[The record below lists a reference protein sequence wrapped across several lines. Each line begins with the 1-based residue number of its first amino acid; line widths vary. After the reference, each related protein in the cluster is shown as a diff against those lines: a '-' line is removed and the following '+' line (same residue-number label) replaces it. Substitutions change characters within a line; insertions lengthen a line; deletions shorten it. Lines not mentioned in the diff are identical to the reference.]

1 MQSIGIYFIV
11 NQRKFSYYKNNTR
24 GVLMAKYIF
33 ITGGVVSS
41 LGKGVAAA
49 SCGALLQSRGYSVHA
64 RKFDPYLNID
74 PGTMSPFQHGEVY
87 VTNDGFETDLDLGYY
102 ERFLG
107 IQMSRNDSVSGGRIY
122 WDVLNAERHG
132 DYLGA
137 TVQMIPHVSNKLK
150 EYIGANTD
158 TDFVVCEIGGTVG
171 DIEGKIFLE
180 SIRQFAN
187 DVGRQNVMFIHLTLA
202 PYLETS
208 GELKTK
214 PTQMSVR
221 ELLENGIQADM
232 LIVRTPRMLTADEK
246 AKIGMFCN
254 LPAKNVISGI
264 DVDNI
269 YKIPL
274 AYDAQHVF
282 DIMAQH
288 FGLPN
293 ATGNTDKFHK
303 IENYLSADLPVVNI
317 GVVGKYFD
325 VPDAYKSLN
334 EALFHAGIQNN
345 VHVKIHKINAEQFN
359 PDALSGVDGIL
370 VPGGFGTRGI
380 DGKIA
385 AATYARE
392 KGVPYMG
399 ICLGMQVAVIDFA
412 RNVVGISDAG
422 SAEFGKACTPVI
434 NIMADHDSADMG
446 GTLRLG
452 AYPCMI
458 KPGTLAEKIYGTQQ
472 ISERHRHRYE
482 MDTGL
487 SDKFEKCGM
496 IISGL
501 SPDGRLPE
509 IVELKNHPFFIAGQF
524 HPEFQSSPYK
534 GHPMFNAFIAA
545 AVKNSLGA
553 KNKV

>member
-1 MQSIGIYFIV
+1 MRR
-11 NQRKFSYYKNNTR
+11 NDKFRMIKAHKGAN
-24 GVLMAKYIF
+24 LMAKYIF

-49 SCGALLQSRGYSVHA
+49 GCGALLQSRGYTVHA
-64 RKFDPYLNID
+64 RKFDPYLNVD

-87 VTNDGFETDLDLGYY
+87 VTHDGFETDLDLGYY

-107 IQMSRNDSVSGGRIY
+107 VQLSRNDSVSGGRIY
-122 WDVLNAERHG
+122 WDVLNAERRG

-137 TVQMIPHVSNKLK
+137 TVQMIPHVSNRIK
-150 EYIGANTD
+150 EYIAAPTD

-187 DVGRQNVMFIHLTLA
+187 DVGRRNVMFVHLTLA
-202 PYLETS
+202 PYLEQS

-221 ELLENGIQADM
+221 RLLENGIQADM
-232 LIVRTPRMLTADEK
+232 LIVRTPRMLTADER

-254 LPAKNVISGI
+254 MPAKNVISGI

-274 AYDAQHVF
+274 AYDAQNVF
-282 DIMAQH
+282 DIIAEH
-288 FGLPN
+288 FGLEN
-293 ATGNTDKFHK
+293 CAGDMTRFER
-303 IENYLSADLPVVNI
+303 ISNYLAADLPTVQI
-317 GVVGKYFD
+317 GIVGKYFD

-334 EALFHAGIQNN
+334 AALFHAGIQNN
-345 VHVKIHKINAEQFN
+345 VHVVLKKINAETFS
-359 PDALSGVDGIL
+359 PSDCADVDGVL
-370 VPGGFGTRGI
+370 VPGGFGARGV

-385 AATYARE
+385 TAHYARTT
-392 KGVPYMG
+392 GTPYMG
-399 ICLGMQVAVIDFA
+399 ICLGMQVAVIEFA
-412 RNVVGISDAG
+412 RNVLGIKNANSTEFDAN
-422 SAEFGKACTPVI
+422 CTPVI
-434 NIMADHDSADMG
+434 NIMPDHTGDMG

-452 AYPCMI
+452 AYPCVI
-458 KPGTLAEKIYGTQQ
+458 APNTRAAKIYGTDK

-482 MDTGL
+482 MDI
-487 SDKFEKCGM
+487 SFEKQFADAGM
-496 IISGL
+496 IISGR

-509 IVELKNHPFFIAGQF
+509 IVELPNHPFFVAGQF
-524 HPEFQSSPYK
+524 HPEFQSSPFT

-545 AVKNSLGA
+545 AVKH
-553 KNKV
+553 KK

>member
-1 MQSIGIYFIV
+1 
-11 NQRKFSYYKNNTR
+11 
-24 GVLMAKYIF
+24 MAKYIF

-49 SCGALLQSRGYSVHA
+49 GCGALLQSRGYSVHA

-87 VTNDGFETDLDLGYY
+87 VTNDGYETDLDLGYY

-107 IQMSRNDSVSGGRIY
+107 AKLSRNDSVSGGRIY
-122 WDVLNAERHG
+122 WDVLSAERHG

-137 TVQMIPHVSNKLK
+137 TVQMIPHVSNKIK
-150 EYIGANTD
+150 EYIAAPSD

-187 DVGRQNVMFIHLTLA
+187 DVGRKNVMFVHLTLA
-202 PYLETS
+202 PYLEKS

-221 ELLENGIQADM
+221 QLLENGIQADM
-232 LIVRTPRMLTADEK
+232 LIVRTPRMLTSDERD
-246 AKIGMFCN
+246 KIGMFCN

-274 AYDAQHVF
+274 AYEAQHVF
-282 DIMAQH
+282 DIIANH
-288 FGLPN
+288 FGLPQ
-293 ATGNTDKFHK
+293 ARGDMTRFER
-303 IENYLSADLPVVNI
+303 IENYLGADLPTVTI
-317 GVVGKYFD
+317 GMVGKYFD

-345 VHVKIHKINAEQFN
+345 VHVNIKKIDAETFS
-359 PDALSGVDGIL
+359 PDTCHDVDGIL
-370 VPGGFGTRGI
+370 VPGGFGARGVS
-380 DGKIA
+380 GKIEA
-385 AATYARE
+385 AKYARE
-392 KGVPYMG
+392 NNVPYMG
-399 ICLGMQVAVIDFA
+399 ICLGMQVAVIEFA
-412 RNVVGISDAG
+412 RNVLGIQDAN
-422 SAEFGKACTPVI
+422 STEFAKTCTPVI
-434 NIMADHDSADMG
+434 DIMHNHDTENMG

-452 AYPCMI
+452 AYPCDVA
-458 KPGTLAEKIYGTQQ
+458 PGTLAATIYGTEK

-482 MDTGL
+482 MDIKMESVFRDAGL
-487 SDKFEKCGM
+487 V
-496 IISGL
+496 ISGR
-501 SPDGRLPE
+501 SPDGKLPE
-509 IVELKNHPFFIAGQF
+509 IIEIKNHPFFIAGQF
-524 HPEFQSSPYK
+524 HPEFQSSPYS
-534 GHPMFNAFIAA
+534 GHPIFNAFINAA
-545 AVKNSLGA
+545 HKKHG
-553 KNKV
+553 

>member
-1 MQSIGIYFIV
+1 
-11 NQRKFSYYKNNTR
+11 
-24 GVLMAKYIF
+24 MATKYIF

-49 SCGALLQSRGYSVHA
+49 GCGALLQSRGYTVHA

-87 VTNDGFETDLDLGYY
+87 VTGDGYETDLDLGYY

-107 IQMSRNDSVSGGRIY
+107 ARLSRNDSVSGGRIY

-137 TVQMIPHVSNKLK
+137 TVQMIPHVSNKIK
-150 EYIGANTD
+150 EYISAPTG

-187 DVGRQNVMFIHLTLA
+187 DVGRRNVMFVHLTLA
-202 PYLETS
+202 PYLEKS

-221 ELLENGIQADM
+221 RLLENGIQADM
-232 LIVRTPRMLTADEK
+232 LIVRTPRMLTSDERD
-246 AKIGMFCN
+246 KIGMFCN
-254 LPAKNVISGI
+254 MPAKNVISGI

-274 AYDAQHVF
+274 AYESQHVF
-282 DIMAQH
+282 DIIADH
-288 FGLPN
+288 FGLPS
-293 ATGNTDKFHK
+293 ARGDMSRFER
-303 IENYLSADLPVVNI
+303 IERHLDADIPSVTI

-334 EALFHAGIQNN
+334 EALFHASIQNN
-345 VHVKIHKINAEQFN
+345 VHVKLKKINAETFS
-359 PDALSGVDGIL
+359 PTDCSDVDGIL
-370 VPGGFGTRGI
+370 VPGGFGTRGVA
-380 DGKIA
+380 GKIG

-392 KGVPYMG
+392 NNVPYMG
-399 ICLGMQVAVIDFA
+399 ICLGMQVAVIEFA
-412 RNVVGISDAG
+412 RNVLGIEDAN
-422 SAEFGKACTPVI
+422 SSEFDKSCTPVI
-434 NIMADHDSADMG
+434 GIMSAHDSENMG

-452 AYPCMI
+452 AYPCVI
-458 KPGTLAEKIYGTQQ
+458 TPGTRAHKIWGAEQ

-482 MDTGL
+482 MDISL
-487 SDKFEKCGM
+487 EQKFADAGM
-496 IISGL
+496 IISGR
-501 SPDGRLPE
+501 SPDGTLPE
-509 IVELKNHPFFIAGQF
+509 IIELKNHPFFVAGQF
-524 HPEFQSSPYK
+524 HPEFQSSPYT

-545 AVKNSLGA
+545 AA
-553 KNKV
+553 KNHK

>member
-1 MQSIGIYFIV
+1 MRR
-11 NQRKFSYYKNNTR
+11 NDKFRMIKAHKGAN
-24 GVLMAKYIF
+24 LMAKYIF

-49 SCGALLQSRGYSVHA
+49 GCGALLQSRGYTVHA
-64 RKFDPYLNID
+64 RKFDPYLNVD

-87 VTNDGFETDLDLGYY
+87 VTHDGFETDLDLGYY

-107 IQMSRNDSVSGGRIY
+107 VQLSRNDSVSGGRIY
-122 WDVLNAERHG
+122 WDVLNAERRG

-137 TVQMIPHVSNKLK
+137 TVQMIPHVSNRIK
-150 EYIGANTD
+150 EYIAAPTD
-158 TDFVVCEIGGTVG
+158 TDFVMCEIGGTVG

-187 DVGRQNVMFIHLTLA
+187 DVGRRNVMFVHLTLA
-202 PYLETS
+202 PYLEQS

-221 ELLENGIQADM
+221 RLLENGIQADM
-232 LIVRTPRMLTADEK
+232 LIVRTPRMLTADER

-254 LPAKNVISGI
+254 MPAKNVISGI

-274 AYDAQHVF
+274 AYDAQNVF
-282 DIMAQH
+282 DIIAEH
-288 FGLPN
+288 FGLEN
-293 ATGNTDKFHK
+293 RAGDMTRFER
-303 IENYLSADLPVVNI
+303 ISNYLAADLPTVQI
-317 GVVGKYFD
+317 GIVGKYFD

-334 EALFHAGIQNN
+334 AALFHAGIQNN
-345 VHVKIHKINAEQFN
+345 VHVVLKKINAETFS
-359 PDALSGVDGIL
+359 PSDCADVDGVL
-370 VPGGFGTRGI
+370 VPGGFGARGV

-385 AATYARE
+385 AAHYARTT
-392 KGVPYMG
+392 GTPYMG
-399 ICLGMQVAVIDFA
+399 ICLGMQVAVIEFA
-412 RNVVGISDAG
+412 RNVLGIKNANSTEFDAN
-422 SAEFGKACTPVI
+422 CTPVI
-434 NIMADHDSADMG
+434 NIMPDHTGDMG

-452 AYPCMI
+452 AYPCVI
-458 KPGTLAEKIYGTQQ
+458 APNTRAAQIYGTDK

-482 MDTGL
+482 MDI
-487 SDKFEKCGM
+487 SFEKRFADAGM
-496 IISGL
+496 IISGR

-509 IVELKNHPFFIAGQF
+509 IVELPNHPFFVAGQF
-524 HPEFQSSPYK
+524 HPEFQSSPFT

-545 AVKNSLGA
+545 AVKH
-553 KNKV
+553 KK

>member
-1 MQSIGIYFIV
+1 MRR
-11 NQRKFSYYKNNTR
+11 NDKFRMIKAHKGAN
-24 GVLMAKYIF
+24 LMAKYIF

-49 SCGALLQSRGYSVHA
+49 GCGALLQSRGYTVHA
-64 RKFDPYLNID
+64 RKFDPYLNVD

-107 IQMSRNDSVSGGRIY
+107 VQLSRNDSVSGGRIY
-122 WDVLNAERHG
+122 WDVLNAERRG

-137 TVQMIPHVSNKLK
+137 TVQMIPHVSNRIK
-150 EYIGANTD
+150 EYIAAPTD

-187 DVGRQNVMFIHLTLA
+187 DVGRRNVMFVHLTLA
-202 PYLETS
+202 PYLEQS

-221 ELLENGIQADM
+221 RLLENGIQADM
-232 LIVRTPRMLTADEK
+232 LIVRTPRMLTADER

-254 LPAKNVISGI
+254 MPAKNVISGI

-274 AYDAQHVF
+274 AYDAQNVF
-282 DIMAQH
+282 DIIAEH
-288 FGLPN
+288 FGLEN
-293 ATGNTDKFHK
+293 CAGDMTRFER
-303 IENYLSADLPVVNI
+303 ISNYLAADLPTVQI
-317 GVVGKYFD
+317 GIVGKYFD

-334 EALFHAGIQNN
+334 AALFHAGIQNN
-345 VHVKIHKINAEQFN
+345 VHVVLKKINAETFS
-359 PDALSGVDGIL
+359 PSDCADVDGIL
-370 VPGGFGTRGI
+370 VPGGFGARGV

-385 AATYARE
+385 AAHYARTT
-392 KGVPYMG
+392 GTPYMG
-399 ICLGMQVAVIDFA
+399 ICLGMQVAVIEFA
-412 RNVVGISDAG
+412 RNVLGIKNANSTEFDAN
-422 SAEFGKACTPVI
+422 CTPVI
-434 NIMADHDSADMG
+434 NIMPDHTGDMG

-452 AYPCMI
+452 AYPCVI
-458 KPGTLAEKIYGTQQ
+458 APNTRAAQIYGTDK

-482 MDTGL
+482 MDI
-487 SDKFEKCGM
+487 SFEKQFADAGM
-496 IISGL
+496 IISGR

-509 IVELKNHPFFIAGQF
+509 IVELPNHPFFVAGQF
-524 HPEFQSSPYK
+524 HPEFQSSPFT

-545 AVKNSLGA
+545 AVKH
-553 KNKV
+553 KK

>member
-1 MQSIGIYFIV
+1 MRR
-11 NQRKFSYYKNNTR
+11 NEKFRMMEFHK
-24 GVLMAKYIF
+24 GAFLMAKYIF

-49 SCGALLQSRGYSVHA
+49 SCGALLQSRGYTVHA

-87 VTNDGFETDLDLGYY
+87 VTNDGYETDLDLGYY

-107 IQMSRNDSVSGGRIY
+107 AQLSRNDSVSGGRIY

-137 TVQMIPHVSNKLK
+137 TVQMIPHVSNKIK
-150 EYIGANTD
+150 EYIAAPTN

-187 DVGRQNVMFIHLTLA
+187 DVGRKNVMFVHLTLA
-202 PYLETS
+202 PYLEKS

-232 LIVRTPRMLTADEK
+232 LIVRSPRMLTADER

-264 DVDNI
+264 DVNNI

-274 AYDAQHVF
+274 AYDEQHVF
-282 DIMAQH
+282 DIIADH
-288 FGLPN
+288 FDL
-293 ATGNTDKFHK
+293 AHAAGNMEKFNR
-303 IENYLSADLPVVNI
+303 IEHYLDADLPHVKI

-345 VHVKIHKINAEQFN
+345 VHVDIEKINAEHFS
-359 PDALSGVDGIL
+359 PDVAANLDGIL
-370 VPGGFGTRGI
+370 VPGGFGTRGV

-385 AATYARE
+385 AAGYARE
-392 KGVPYMG
+392 TNTPYMG
-399 ICLGMQVAVIDFA
+399 ICLGMQVAVIEFA
-412 RNVVGISDAG
+412 RNVLGISDAN
-422 SAEFGKACTPVI
+422 STEFVKNCTPII
-434 NIMADHDSADMG
+434 NIMPDHNSENMG

-452 AYPCMI
+452 AYPCVI
-458 KPGTLAEKIYGTQQ
+458 TPDTLAHKIYGKTE

-482 MDTGL
+482 MDI
-487 SDKFEKCGM
+487 SFKEKLAAAGM
-496 IISGL
+496 IISGC

-524 HPEFQSSPYK
+524 HPEFQSSPYT

-545 AVKNSLGA
+545 AASRHTRE
-553 KNKV
+553 

>member
-1 MQSIGIYFIV
+1 
-11 NQRKFSYYKNNTR
+11 
-24 GVLMAKYIF
+24 MAKYIF

-49 SCGALLQSRGYSVHA
+49 SCGALLQSRGYTVHA

-107 IQMSRNDSVSGGRIY
+107 AHLTRNDSVSGGRIY
-122 WDVLNAERHG
+122 WDVLNAERRG

-137 TVQMIPHVSNKLK
+137 TVQMIPHVSNKIK
-150 EYIGANTD
+150 EYIAAPTN

-187 DVGRQNVMFIHLTLA
+187 DVGRKNVMFVHLTLA
-202 PYLETS
+202 PYLEKS

-232 LIVRTPRMLTADEK
+232 LIVRTPRILTPDER

-282 DIMAQH
+282 DIIADH
-288 FGLPN
+288 FDLPN
-293 ATGNTDKFHK
+293 AAGNMDKFQK
-303 IENYLSADLPVVNI
+303 IEHYLAADLPHVKI
-317 GVVGKYFD
+317 GIVGKYFD

-334 EALFHAGIQNN
+334 EALFHAGIQNS
-345 VHVKIHKINAEQFN
+345 VHVDLVKINAEHFT
-359 PDALSGVDGIL
+359 PDAATGLDGIL
-370 VPGGFGTRGI
+370 VPGGFGTRGVA
-380 DGKIA
+380 GKIA
-385 AATYARE
+385 AAGYARE
-392 KGVPYMG
+392 TGTPYMG
-399 ICLGMQVAVIDFA
+399 ICLGMQVAVIEFA
-412 RNVVGISDAG
+412 RNVLGISDAD
-422 SAEFGKACTPVI
+422 STEFAKNCTPVI
-434 NIMADHDSADMG
+434 NIMPDHNAENMG

-452 AYPCMI
+452 AYPCVI
-458 KPGTLAEKIYGTQQ
+458 SPNTLAHKIYGTDR

-482 MDTGL
+482 MDI
-487 SDKFEKCGM
+487 SFADKFERAGM
-496 IISGL
+496 IISGR

-524 HPEFQSSPYK
+524 HPEFQSSPYT

-545 AVKNSLGA
+545 AA
-553 KNKV
+553 KHGTN

>member
-1 MQSIGIYFIV
+1 MRR
-11 NQRKFSYYKNNTR
+11 NDKFRMIKAHKGAN
-24 GVLMAKYIF
+24 LMAKYIF

-49 SCGALLQSRGYSVHA
+49 GCGALLQSRGYTVHA
-64 RKFDPYLNID
+64 RKFDPYLNVD

-87 VTNDGFETDLDLGYY
+87 VTHDGFETDLDLGYY

-107 IQMSRNDSVSGGRIY
+107 VQLSRNDSVSGGRIY
-122 WDVLNAERHG
+122 WDVLNAERRG

-137 TVQMIPHVSNKLK
+137 TVQMIPHVSNRIK
-150 EYIGANTD
+150 EYIAAPTD

-187 DVGRQNVMFIHLTLA
+187 DVGRRNVMFVHLTLA
-202 PYLETS
+202 PYLEQS

-221 ELLENGIQADM
+221 RLLENGIQADM
-232 LIVRTPRMLTADEK
+232 LIVRTPRMLTADER

-254 LPAKNVISGI
+254 MPAKNVISGI

-274 AYDAQHVF
+274 AYDAQNVF
-282 DIMAQH
+282 DIIAEH
-288 FGLPN
+288 FGLEN
-293 ATGNTDKFHK
+293 CAGDMTRFER
-303 IENYLSADLPVVNI
+303 ISNYLAADLPTVQI
-317 GVVGKYFD
+317 GIVGKYFD

-334 EALFHAGIQNN
+334 AALFHAGIQNN
-345 VHVKIHKINAEQFN
+345 VHVVLKKINAETFS
-359 PDALSGVDGIL
+359 PSDCADVDGVL
-370 VPGGFGTRGI
+370 VPGGFGARGV

-385 AATYARE
+385 AAHYARTT
-392 KGVPYMG
+392 GTPYMG
-399 ICLGMQVAVIDFA
+399 ICLGMQVAVIEFA
-412 RNVVGISDAG
+412 RNVLGIKNANSTEFDAN
-422 SAEFGKACTPVI
+422 CTPVI
-434 NIMADHDSADMG
+434 NIMPDHTGDMG

-452 AYPCMI
+452 AYPCVI
-458 KPGTLAEKIYGTQQ
+458 APNTRATQIYGTDK

-482 MDTGL
+482 MDI
-487 SDKFEKCGM
+487 SFEKQFADAGM
-496 IISGL
+496 IISGR

-509 IVELKNHPFFIAGQF
+509 IVELPNHPFFVAGQF
-524 HPEFQSSPYK
+524 HPEFQSSPFT

-545 AVKNSLGA
+545 AVKH
-553 KNKV
+553 KK

>member
-1 MQSIGIYFIV
+1 MRR
-11 NQRKFSYYKNNTR
+11 NDKFRMIKAHKGAN
-24 GVLMAKYIF
+24 LMAKYIF

-49 SCGALLQSRGYSVHA
+49 GCGALLQSRGYTVHA
-64 RKFDPYLNID
+64 RKFDPYLNVD

-87 VTNDGFETDLDLGYY
+87 VTHDGFETDLDLGYY

-107 IQMSRNDSVSGGRIY
+107 VQLSRNDSVSGGRIY
-122 WDVLNAERHG
+122 WDVLNAERRG

-137 TVQMIPHVSNKLK
+137 TVQMIPHVSNRIK
-150 EYIGANTD
+150 EYIAAPTD

-187 DVGRQNVMFIHLTLA
+187 DVGRRNVMFVHLTLA
-202 PYLETS
+202 PYLEQS

-221 ELLENGIQADM
+221 RLLENGIQADM
-232 LIVRTPRMLTADEK
+232 LIVRTPRMLTADER

-254 LPAKNVISGI
+254 MPAKNVISGI

-274 AYDAQHVF
+274 AYDAQNVF
-282 DIMAQH
+282 DIIAEH
-288 FGLPN
+288 FGLEN
-293 ATGNTDKFHK
+293 RAGDMTRFER
-303 IENYLSADLPVVNI
+303 ISNYLAADLPTVQI
-317 GVVGKYFD
+317 GIVGKYFD

-334 EALFHAGIQNN
+334 AALFHAGIQNN
-345 VHVKIHKINAEQFN
+345 VHVVLKKINAETFS
-359 PDALSGVDGIL
+359 PSDCADVDGVL
-370 VPGGFGTRGI
+370 VPGGFGARGV

-385 AATYARE
+385 AAHYARTT
-392 KGVPYMG
+392 GTPYMG
-399 ICLGMQVAVIDFA
+399 ICLGMQVAVIEFA
-412 RNVVGISDAG
+412 RNVLGIKNANSTEFDAN
-422 SAEFGKACTPVI
+422 CTPVI
-434 NIMADHDSADMG
+434 NIMPDHTGDMG

-452 AYPCMI
+452 AYQCVIAPN
-458 KPGTLAEKIYGTQQ
+458 TRAAQIYGTDK

-482 MDTGL
+482 MDI
-487 SDKFEKCGM
+487 SFEKQFADAGM
-496 IISGL
+496 IISGR

-509 IVELKNHPFFIAGQF
+509 IVELPNHPFFVAGQF
-524 HPEFQSSPYK
+524 HPEFQSSPFT

-545 AVKNSLGA
+545 AVKH
-553 KNKV
+553 KK

>member
-1 MQSIGIYFIV
+1 
-11 NQRKFSYYKNNTR
+11 
-24 GVLMAKYIF
+24 MAKYIF

-49 SCGALLQSRGYSVHA
+49 GCGALLQSRGYTVHA

-107 IQMSRNDSVSGGRIY
+107 ITLSRNDSVSGGRIY

-137 TVQMIPHVSNKLK
+137 TVQMIPHVSNKIK
-150 EYIGANTD
+150 EYISAPTN

-187 DVGRQNVMFIHLTLA
+187 EVGRRNVMFVHLTLA
-202 PYLETS
+202 PYLENS

-221 ELLENGIQADM
+221 NLLENGIQADM
-232 LIVRTPRMLTADEK
+232 LIVRTPRMLTHEEQS
-246 AKIGMFCN
+246 KIGMFCN
-254 LPAKNVISGI
+254 IAPQNVISGI

-274 AYDAQHVF
+274 AYESQHVF
-282 DIMAQH
+282 DRIAEH

-293 ATGNTDKFHK
+293 ANGNMSCFKK
-303 IENYLSADLPVVNI
+303 IETYLSADLPTVKI

-334 EALFHAGIQNN
+334 AALFHAGIQNN
-345 VHVKIHKINAEQFN
+345 VHLDIRKINAETFS
-359 PDALSGVDGIL
+359 PDDMADIDGIL
-370 VPGGFGTRGI
+370 VPGGFGVRGI

-385 AATYARE
+385 AVKYARE
-392 KGVPYMG
+392 NGVPYMG
-399 ICLGMQVAVIDFA
+399 ICLGMQVAVIEFA
-412 RNVVGISDAG
+412 RNVLGIKNADST
-422 SAEFGKACTPVI
+422 EFTKNCTPI
-434 NIMADHDSADMG
+434 IDIMENHNTGNMG

-452 AYPCMI
+452 ACPCVI
-458 KPGTLAEKIYGTQQ
+458 QRGTLAHKIYGAET

-482 MDTGL
+482 MNIEFGQQFADA
-487 SDKFEKCGM
+487 GM

-509 IVELKNHPFFIAGQF
+509 IVEIPSHPFFVAGQF
-524 HPEFQSSPYK
+524 HPEFQSNPYT
-534 GHPMFNAFIAA
+534 GHPMFNAFVAA
-545 AVKNSLGA
+545 AK
-553 KNKV
+553 KH

>member
-1 MQSIGIYFIV
+1 MRR
-11 NQRKFSYYKNNTR
+11 NDKFRMIKAHKGAN
-24 GVLMAKYIF
+24 LMAKYIF

-49 SCGALLQSRGYSVHA
+49 GCGALLQSRGYTVHA
-64 RKFDPYLNID
+64 RKFDPYLNVD

-87 VTNDGFETDLDLGYY
+87 VTHDGFETDLDLGYY

-107 IQMSRNDSVSGGRIY
+107 VQLSRNDSVSGGRIY
-122 WDVLNAERHG
+122 WDVLNAERRG

-137 TVQMIPHVSNKLK
+137 TVQMIPHVSNRIK
-150 EYIGANTD
+150 EYIAAPTD

-187 DVGRQNVMFIHLTLA
+187 DVGRRNVMFVHLTLA
-202 PYLETS
+202 PYLEQS

-221 ELLENGIQADM
+221 RLLENGIQADM
-232 LIVRTPRMLTADEK
+232 LIVRTPRMLTADER

-254 LPAKNVISGI
+254 MPAKNVISGI

-274 AYDAQHVF
+274 AYDAQNVF
-282 DIMAQH
+282 DIIAEH
-288 FGLPN
+288 FGLEN
-293 ATGNTDKFHK
+293 CAGDMTRFER
-303 IENYLSADLPVVNI
+303 ISNYLAADLPTVQI
-317 GVVGKYFD
+317 GIVGKYFD

-334 EALFHAGIQNN
+334 AALFHAGIQNN
-345 VHVKIHKINAEQFN
+345 VHVVLKKINAETFS
-359 PDALSGVDGIL
+359 PSDCADVDGIL
-370 VPGGFGTRGI
+370 VPGGFGARGV

-385 AATYARE
+385 AAHYARTT
-392 KGVPYMG
+392 GTPYMG
-399 ICLGMQVAVIDFA
+399 ICLGMQVAVIEFA
-412 RNVVGISDAG
+412 RNVLGIKNANSTEFDAN
-422 SAEFGKACTPVI
+422 CTPVI
-434 NIMADHDSADMG
+434 NIMPDHTGDMG

-452 AYPCMI
+452 AYPCVI
-458 KPGTLAEKIYGTQQ
+458 APNTRAAQIYGTDK

-482 MDTGL
+482 MDI
-487 SDKFEKCGM
+487 SFEKQFADAGM
-496 IISGL
+496 IISGR

-509 IVELKNHPFFIAGQF
+509 IVELPNHPFFVAGQF
-524 HPEFQSSPYK
+524 HPEFQSSPFT

-545 AVKNSLGA
+545 AVKH
-553 KNKV
+553 KK

>member
-1 MQSIGIYFIV
+1 MRR
-11 NQRKFSYYKNNTR
+11 NAKFRMIKAHKGAN
-24 GVLMAKYIF
+24 LMAKYIF

-49 SCGALLQSRGYSVHA
+49 GCGALLQSRGYTVHA
-64 RKFDPYLNID
+64 RKFDPYLNVD

-87 VTNDGFETDLDLGYY
+87 VTHDGFETDLDLGYY

-107 IQMSRNDSVSGGRIY
+107 VQLSRNDSVSGGRIY
-122 WDVLNAERHG
+122 WDVLNAERRG

-137 TVQMIPHVSNKLK
+137 TVQMIPHVSNRIK
-150 EYIGANTD
+150 EYIAAPTD

-187 DVGRQNVMFIHLTLA
+187 DVGRRNVMFVHLTLA
-202 PYLETS
+202 PYLEQS

-221 ELLENGIQADM
+221 RLLENGIQADM
-232 LIVRTPRMLTADEK
+232 LIVRTPRMLTADER

-254 LPAKNVISGI
+254 MPAKNVISGI

-274 AYDAQHVF
+274 AYDAQNVF
-282 DIMAQH
+282 DIIAEH
-288 FGLPN
+288 FGLEN
-293 ATGNTDKFHK
+293 RAGDMTRFER
-303 IENYLSADLPVVNI
+303 ISNYLAADLPTVQI
-317 GVVGKYFD
+317 GIVGKYFD

-334 EALFHAGIQNN
+334 AALFHAGIQNN
-345 VHVKIHKINAEQFN
+345 VHVVLKKINAETFS
-359 PDALSGVDGIL
+359 PSDCADVDGVL
-370 VPGGFGTRGI
+370 VPGGFGARGV

-385 AATYARE
+385 AAHYARTT
-392 KGVPYMG
+392 GTPYMG
-399 ICLGMQVAVIDFA
+399 ICLGMQVAVIEFA
-412 RNVVGISDAG
+412 RNVLGIKNANSTEFDAN
-422 SAEFGKACTPVI
+422 CTPVI
-434 NIMADHDSADMG
+434 NIMPDHTGDMG

-452 AYPCMI
+452 AYPCLI
-458 KPGTLAEKIYGTQQ
+458 APNTRAAKIYGTDK

-482 MDTGL
+482 MDI
-487 SDKFEKCGM
+487 SFEKQFADVGM
-496 IISGL
+496 IISGR

-509 IVELKNHPFFIAGQF
+509 IVELPNHPFFVAGQF
-524 HPEFQSSPYK
+524 HPEFQSSPFT

-545 AVKNSLGA
+545 AVKH
-553 KNKV
+553 KK

>member
-1 MQSIGIYFIV
+1 LRR
-11 NQRKFSYYKNNTR
+11 NDKFRMMKVHKGAN
-24 GVLMAKYIF
+24 LMAKYIF

-49 SCGALLQSRGYSVHA
+49 GCGALLQSRGYSVHA
-64 RKFDPYLNID
+64 RKFDPYLNVD

-87 VTNDGFETDLDLGYY
+87 VTHDGFESDLDLGYY

-107 IQMSRNDSVSGGRIY
+107 VQLSRNDSVSGGRIY
-122 WDVLNAERHG
+122 WDVLNAERRG

-137 TVQMIPHVSNKLK
+137 TVQMIPHVSNRIK
-150 EYIGANTD
+150 EYIAAPTN

-187 DVGRQNVMFIHLTLA
+187 DVGRRNVMFVHLTLA
-202 PYLETS
+202 PYLEQS

-221 ELLENGIQADM
+221 RLLENGIQADM
-232 LIVRTPRMLTADEK
+232 LIVRTPRMLTADER

-254 LPAKNVISGI
+254 MPAKNVISGI

-274 AYDAQHVF
+274 AYDAQNVF
-282 DIMAQH
+282 NIIAEH
-288 FGLPN
+288 FGLEN
-293 ATGNTDKFHK
+293 RAGDMTKFQRISNH
-303 IENYLSADLPVVNI
+303 LAADLPTVRI
-317 GVVGKYFD
+317 GIVGKYFD

-334 EALFHAGIQNN
+334 AALFHAGIQNN
-345 VHVKIHKINAEQFN
+345 VHVALKKINAETFS
-359 PDALSGVDGIL
+359 PSDCADVDGVL
-370 VPGGFGTRGI
+370 VPGGFGARGV

-385 AATYARE
+385 AANYARTT
-392 KGVPYMG
+392 GTPYMG
-399 ICLGMQVAVIDFA
+399 ICLGMQVAVIEFA
-412 RNVVGISDAG
+412 QNVLGIKDAN
-422 SAEFGKACTPVI
+422 STEFDANCTPVI
-434 NIMADHDSADMG
+434 NIMPDHTGDMG

-452 AYPCMI
+452 AYPCVI
-458 KPGTLAEKIYGTQQ
+458 TPRTHAAEIYGTNK

-482 MDTGL
+482 MDI
-487 SDKFEKCGM
+487 SFEKQFSDAGM
-496 IISGL
+496 IISGR

-509 IVELKNHPFFIAGQF
+509 IVELANHPFFVAGQF
-524 HPEFQSSPYK
+524 HPEFQSSPFT

-545 AVKNSLGA
+545 AIKR
-553 KNKV
+553 KK

>member
-1 MQSIGIYFIV
+1 MRR
-11 NQRKFSYYKNNTR
+11 NDKFRMIKAHKGAN
-24 GVLMAKYIF
+24 LMAKYIF

-49 SCGALLQSRGYSVHA
+49 GCGALLQSRGYTVHA
-64 RKFDPYLNID
+64 RKFDPYLNVD

-87 VTNDGFETDLDLGYY
+87 VTHDGFETDLDLGYY

-107 IQMSRNDSVSGGRIY
+107 VQLSRNDSVSGGRIY
-122 WDVLNAERHG
+122 WDVLNAERRG

-137 TVQMIPHVSNKLK
+137 TVQMIPHVSNRIK
-150 EYIGANTD
+150 EYIAAPTD

-187 DVGRQNVMFIHLTLA
+187 DVGRRNVMFVHLTLA
-202 PYLETS
+202 PYLEQS

-221 ELLENGIQADM
+221 RLLENGIQADM
-232 LIVRTPRMLTADEK
+232 LIVRTPRMLTADER

-254 LPAKNVISGI
+254 MPAKNVISGI

-274 AYDAQHVF
+274 AYDAQNVF
-282 DIMAQH
+282 DIIAEH
-288 FGLPN
+288 FGLEN
-293 ATGNTDKFHK
+293 CAGDMTRFER
-303 IENYLSADLPVVNI
+303 ISNYLAADLPTVQI
-317 GVVGKYFD
+317 GIVGKYFD

-334 EALFHAGIQNN
+334 AALFHAGIQNN
-345 VHVKIHKINAEQFN
+345 VHVVLKKINAETFSPSDCAN
-359 PDALSGVDGIL
+359 VDGVL
-370 VPGGFGTRGI
+370 VPGGFGARGV

-385 AATYARE
+385 AAHYARTT
-392 KGVPYMG
+392 GTPYMG
-399 ICLGMQVAVIDFA
+399 ICLGMQVAVIEFA
-412 RNVVGISDAG
+412 RNVLGIKNANSTEFDAN
-422 SAEFGKACTPVI
+422 CTPVI
-434 NIMADHDSADMG
+434 NIMPDHTGDMG

-452 AYPCMI
+452 AYPCVI
-458 KPGTLAEKIYGTQQ
+458 APNTRAAKIYGTDK

-482 MDTGL
+482 MDI
-487 SDKFEKCGM
+487 SFEKRFADAGM
-496 IISGL
+496 IISGR

-509 IVELKNHPFFIAGQF
+509 IVELPNHPFFVAGQF
-524 HPEFQSSPYK
+524 HPEFQSSPFT

-545 AVKNSLGA
+545 AVKH
-553 KNKV
+553 KK

>member
-1 MQSIGIYFIV
+1 MRR
-11 NQRKFSYYKNNTR
+11 NDKFRMIKAHKGAN
-24 GVLMAKYIF
+24 LMAKYIF

-49 SCGALLQSRGYSVHA
+49 GCGALLQSRGYSVHA
-64 RKFDPYLNID
+64 RKFDPYLNVD

-87 VTNDGFETDLDLGYY
+87 VTHDGFETDLDLGYY

-107 IQMSRNDSVSGGRIY
+107 VQLSRNDSVSGGRIY
-122 WDVLNAERHG
+122 WDVLNAERRG

-137 TVQMIPHVSNKLK
+137 TVQMIPHVSNRIK
-150 EYIGANTD
+150 EYIAAPTD

-187 DVGRQNVMFIHLTLA
+187 DVGRRNVMFVHLTLA
-202 PYLETS
+202 PYLEQS

-221 ELLENGIQADM
+221 RLLENGIQADM
-232 LIVRTPRMLTADEK
+232 LIVRTPRMLTADER

-254 LPAKNVISGI
+254 MPAKNVISGI

-274 AYDAQHVF
+274 AYDAQNVF
-282 DIMAQH
+282 DIIAEH
-288 FGLPN
+288 FGLEN
-293 ATGNTDKFHK
+293 RAGDMTRFER
-303 IENYLSADLPVVNI
+303 ISNYLAADLPTVQI
-317 GVVGKYFD
+317 GIVGKYFD

-334 EALFHAGIQNN
+334 AALFHAGIQNN
-345 VHVKIHKINAEQFN
+345 VHVVLKKINAETFS
-359 PDALSGVDGIL
+359 PSDCADVDGVL
-370 VPGGFGTRGI
+370 VPGGFGARGV

-385 AATYARE
+385 AAHYARTT
-392 KGVPYMG
+392 GTPYMG
-399 ICLGMQVAVIDFA
+399 ICLGMQVAVIEFA
-412 RNVVGISDAG
+412 RNVLGIKNANSTEFDAN
-422 SAEFGKACTPVI
+422 CTPII
-434 NIMADHDSADMG
+434 NIMPDHTGDMG

-452 AYPCMI
+452 AYPCVI
-458 KPGTLAEKIYGTQQ
+458 TPNTRAAEIYGTNK

-482 MDTGL
+482 MDI
-487 SDKFEKCGM
+487 SFEKQFADAGM
-496 IISGL
+496 IISGR

-509 IVELKNHPFFIAGQF
+509 IVELPNHPFFVAGQF
-524 HPEFQSSPYK
+524 HPEFQSSPFT

-545 AVKNSLGA
+545 AIKH
-553 KNKV
+553 KK

>member
-1 MQSIGIYFIV
+1 MRR
-11 NQRKFSYYKNNTR
+11 NDKFRMIKAHKGAN
-24 GVLMAKYIF
+24 LMAKYIF

-49 SCGALLQSRGYSVHA
+49 GCGALLQSRGYTVHA
-64 RKFDPYLNID
+64 RKFDPYLNVD

-87 VTNDGFETDLDLGYY
+87 VTHDGFETDLDLGYY

-107 IQMSRNDSVSGGRIY
+107 VQLSRNDSVSGGRIY
-122 WDVLNAERHG
+122 WDVLNAERRG

-137 TVQMIPHVSNKLK
+137 TVQMIPHVSNRIK
-150 EYIGANTD
+150 EYIAAPTD

-187 DVGRQNVMFIHLTLA
+187 DVGRRNVMFVHLTLA
-202 PYLETS
+202 PYLEQS

-221 ELLENGIQADM
+221 RLLENGIQADM
-232 LIVRTPRMLTADEK
+232 LIVRTPRMLTADER

-254 LPAKNVISGI
+254 MPAKNVISGI

-274 AYDAQHVF
+274 AYDAQNVF
-282 DIMAQH
+282 DIIAEH
-288 FGLPN
+288 FGLEN
-293 ATGNTDKFHK
+293 RAGDMTRFER
-303 IENYLSADLPVVNI
+303 ISNYLAADLPTVQI
-317 GVVGKYFD
+317 GIVGKYFD

-334 EALFHAGIQNN
+334 AALFHAGIQNN
-345 VHVKIHKINAEQFN
+345 VHVVLKKINAETFS
-359 PDALSGVDGIL
+359 PSDCADVDGVL
-370 VPGGFGTRGI
+370 VPGGFGARGV

-385 AATYARE
+385 AAHYARTT
-392 KGVPYMG
+392 GTPYMG
-399 ICLGMQVAVIDFA
+399 ICLGMQVAVIEFA
-412 RNVVGISDAG
+412 RNVLGIKNANSTEFDAN
-422 SAEFGKACTPVI
+422 CTPVI
-434 NIMADHDSADMG
+434 NIMPDHTGDMG

-452 AYPCMI
+452 AYPCVI
-458 KPGTLAEKIYGTQQ
+458 APNTRAAQIYGTDK

-482 MDTGL
+482 MDI
-487 SDKFEKCGM
+487 SFEKQFADAGM
-496 IISGL
+496 IISGR

-509 IVELKNHPFFIAGQF
+509 IVELSNHPFFVAGQF
-524 HPEFQSSPYK
+524 HPEFQSSPFT

-545 AVKNSLGA
+545 VVKH
-553 KNKV
+553 KK

>member
-1 MQSIGIYFIV
+1 
-11 NQRKFSYYKNNTR
+11 
-24 GVLMAKYIF
+24 MAKYIF

-49 SCGALLQSRGYSVHA
+49 GCGALLQSRGYTVHA
-64 RKFDPYLNID
+64 RKFDPYLNVD

-87 VTNDGFETDLDLGYY
+87 VTHDGFETDLDLGYY

-107 IQMSRNDSVSGGRIY
+107 VQLSRNDSVSGGRIY
-122 WDVLNAERHG
+122 WDVLNAERRG

-137 TVQMIPHVSNKLK
+137 TVQMIPHVSNRIK
-150 EYIGANTD
+150 EYIAAPTD

-187 DVGRQNVMFIHLTLA
+187 DVGRRNVMFVHLTLV
-202 PYLETS
+202 PYLEQS

-221 ELLENGIQADM
+221 RLLENGIQADM
-232 LIVRTPRMLTADEK
+232 LIVRTPRMLTADER

-254 LPAKNVISGI
+254 MPAKNVISGI

-274 AYDAQHVF
+274 AYDAQNVF
-282 DIMAQH
+282 DIIAEH
-288 FGLPN
+288 FGLEN
-293 ATGNTDKFHK
+293 RAGDMTRFER
-303 IENYLSADLPVVNI
+303 ISNYLAADLPTVQI
-317 GVVGKYFD
+317 GIVGKYFD

-334 EALFHAGIQNN
+334 AALFHAGIQNN
-345 VHVKIHKINAEQFN
+345 VHVVLKKINAETFS
-359 PDALSGVDGIL
+359 PSDCADVDGVL
-370 VPGGFGTRGI
+370 VPGGFGARGV

-385 AATYARE
+385 AAHYARTT
-392 KGVPYMG
+392 GTPYMG
-399 ICLGMQVAVIDFA
+399 ICLGMQVAVIEFA
-412 RNVVGISDAG
+412 RNVLGIKNANSTEFDAN
-422 SAEFGKACTPVI
+422 CTPVI
-434 NIMADHDSADMG
+434 NIMPDHMGDMG

-452 AYPCMI
+452 AYPCVI
-458 KPGTLAEKIYGTQQ
+458 APNTRAAQIYGTDK

-482 MDTGL
+482 MDI
-487 SDKFEKCGM
+487 SFEKQFADAGM
-496 IISGL
+496 IISGR

-509 IVELKNHPFFIAGQF
+509 IVELPKHPFFVAGQF
-524 HPEFQSSPYK
+524 HPEFQSSPFT

-545 AVKNSLGA
+545 AVKH
-553 KNKV
+553 KK

>member
-1 MQSIGIYFIV
+1 
-11 NQRKFSYYKNNTR
+11 
-24 GVLMAKYIF
+24 MAKYIF

-107 IQMSRNDSVSGGRIY
+107 VQLSRNDSVSGGRIY
-122 WDVLNAERHG
+122 WDVLNAERRG

-137 TVQMIPHVSNKLK
+137 TVQMIPHVSNKIK
-150 EYIGANTD
+150 EYIAAPTN

-180 SIRQFAN
+180 SVRQFAN
-187 DVGRQNVMFIHLTLA
+187 DVGRKNVMFVHLTLA
-202 PYLETS
+202 PYLEKS

-232 LIVRTPRMLTADEK
+232 LIVRTPRMLTAEEK
-246 AKIGMFCN
+246 TKIGMFCN

-274 AYDAQHVF
+274 AYDDQHVF
-282 DIMAQH
+282 DIIADY
-288 FGLPN
+288 FDLPN
-293 ATGNTDKFHK
+293 AAGNMDKFNR
-303 IENYLSADLPVVNI
+303 IEHYLDADLPRVTI
-317 GVVGKYFD
+317 GIVGKYFD

-345 VHVKIHKINAEQFN
+345 VHVELKKINAETFT
-359 PDALSGVDGIL
+359 PDDAADVDGIL
-370 VPGGFGTRGI
+370 VPGGFGTRGVS
-380 DGKIA
+380 GKIA
-385 AATYARE
+385 AAGYARE
-392 KGVPYMG
+392 NMVPYMG
-399 ICLGMQVAVIDFA
+399 ICLGMQVAVIEFA
-412 RNVVGISDAG
+412 RNVLGISDAD
-422 SAEFGKACTPVI
+422 STEFSKNCTPVI
-434 NIMADHDSADMG
+434 NIMPNHDSENLG

-452 AYPCMI
+452 AYPCVI
-458 KPGTLAEKIYGTQQ
+458 TPGTLANEIYGKTE

-482 MDTGL
+482 MDI
-487 SDKFEKCGM
+487 SYADKFAAAGM
-496 IISGL
+496 IISGR

-509 IVELKNHPFFIAGQF
+509 MVELKNHPFFIAGQF
-524 HPEFQSSPYK
+524 HPEFQSSPYI

-545 AVKNSLGA
+545 AARHVRK
-553 KNKV
+553 